1 MEHLTEPGVRNHLLT
16 TLEECKYHKFS
27 YYTTIVNLILLGVFI
42 LLVAIILYFK
52 KKGKLTEAER
62 KKKNEDDRTHII
74 NRIRS
79 LQLEKIS
86 TYKMV

>member
-16 TLEECKYHKFS
+16 TLEECKHHKFS

-79 LQLEKIS
+79 LQLEKMS